1 MKNDQNSNL
10 KFDRKGV
17 AFKVA
22 QPPTSVSPG
31 VHILAC
37 LETNTVLNGWWSL
50 TQSITKKYKRA
61 KQRTANIVLAIKF

>member
-22 QPPTSVSPG
+22 QQPISV
-31 VHILAC
+31 
-37 LETNTVLNGWWSL
+37 TVLGVYYSL
-50 TQSITKKYKRA
+50 EILKL
-61 KQRTANIVLAIKF
+61 NI

>member
-22 QPPTSVSPG
+22 QPPTSVTVLG
-31 VHILAC
+31 VHILAPDGC
-37 LETNTVLNGWWSL
+37 TIHFKKNKIEHFLFYRRLSVLQRGL
-50 TQSITKKYKRA
+50 FLQS
-61 KQRTANIVLAIKF
+61 VF